1 MNEIRKPI
9 VVVGSINM
17 DLVARTPR
25 IPLAGQTLIGTDF
38 VTTPGGKGANQAVA
52 AARLGYPVE
61 MVGMVGGG
69 APGEADLSGKANLS
83 SKAHLPGEANSSS
96 EVPSPSEASP
106 LREAGQDIFGQA
118 LLDNLAAAGVGTSAV
133 ERVAGPSGVAPIL
146 VGDNGENLIV
156 VIPGANGKV
165 DGAAVDRHAAL
176 IRSAGMVL
184 CQLELPLTTVS
195 RVLAI
200 CAEASVPVMLDP
212 APAAPLPDRI
222 WSQVAWFTPNET
234 EAAFYLGRKLEA
246 EEAAQLLLQRGLR
259 GVVLKRGG
267 EGAYVALA
275 GGKAEWVRP
284 FCVKA
289 IDTVGAGDCFNGAF
303 AVALLEGRDP
313 WTAAR
318 FASAAAAISVTRR
331 GAQASMPSREETEE
345 FLVQH
350 KV

>member
-1 MNEIRKPI
+1 MPPQSKPI

-17 DLVARTPR
+17 DLVARTPT

-38 VTTPGGKGANQAVA
+38 ATTPGGKGANQAVA

-69 APGEADLSGKANLS
+69 APGEAD
-83 SKAHLPGEANSSS
+83 
-96 EVPSPSEASP
+96 
-106 LREAGQDIFGQA
+106 QDVFGQA
-118 LLDNLAAAGVGTSAV
+118 LLENLAAAGVGIAAV

-146 VGDNGENLIV
+146 LGDNGENSIV

-165 DGAAVDRHAAL
+165 DDAAVDRQAAL
-176 IRSAGMVL
+176 ICSAGMVL
-184 CQLELPLTTVS
+184 CQLELPLATVS
-195 RVLAI
+195 RVLAL
-200 CAEASVPVMLDP
+200 CAEAGVPVMLDP

-222 WSQVAWFTPNET
+222 WNQVAWFTPNET
-234 EAAFYLGRKLEA
+234 EASFYLGKKLEP
-246 EEAAQLLLQRGLR
+246 EEVAKLLLQRGLR

-331 GAQASMPSREETEE
+331 GAQASMPSRAETDD